1 MIEDGNPER
10 SNGAERKARPFR
22 PAAALFREWRTV
34 VVVTVATM
42 AAALAVSAIL
52 PRSYRAKVVLYPAE
66 GKQSGAQSLLGQNP
80 LAMLAMGGMGTPN
93 RQLIGLVLTS
103 RSIEDSI
110 ARRVGEPRRAKVETT
125 RQDGSIIVNIY
136 DRDPVKAARIA
147 NLYPVLA
154 NASISRIGVEAA
166 ERRRVTLDA
175 QLEGARQ
182 RMNAAEERLTRF
194 LRDQQGGPELAAQA
208 AATLQAAA
216 ELQREVGQLEI
227 RVAQLRR
234 SSTPEN
240 PTLRAAIADLAA
252 RRSQLQRL
260 ASSGAGPALPSFQR
274 SSELKV
280 AGVREM
286 REAQEAQQIYTG
298 LRAQLLGAEM
308 DVAQDLPAISV
319 LDPALVPEEP
329 DALSWPLVVAL
340 SALLG
345 LALGCGVV
353 LLRASL
359 RHARETAHDR
369 EVFSAYD
376 QFRTEVA
383 STVPI
388 RWISRTGRGA

>member
-1 MIEDGNPER
+1 MIEDGTTEH
-10 SNGAERKARPFR
+10 SNGSEPKARPFR
-22 PAAALFREWRTV
+22 KSAALFRHWRTIAA
-34 VVVTVATM
+34 VTVATVLS
-42 AAALAVSAIL
+42 ALAVSAL
-52 PRSYRAKVVLYPAE
+52 FPKSYKAKIVLYPAE
-66 GKQSGAQSLLGQNP
+66 GKQSAAQSMLGQNP

-93 RQLIGLVLTS
+93 RQLIALVLTS

-125 RQDGSIIVNIY
+125 RQDGSMVVNVY

-154 NASISRIGVEAA
+154 NASISRIGMESA
-166 ERRRVTLDA
+166 ERRRLLLDA

-182 RMNAAEERLTRF
+182 RMNEAEERLTRF

-216 ELQREVGQLEI
+216 ELQRQIGQLEI

-240 PTLRAAIADLAA
+240 PELKAAVADLAA
-252 RRSQLQRL
+252 RRGQLQRL

-286 REAQEAQQIYTG
+286 REAQEAQQVYTA
-298 LRAQLLGAEM
+298 LRAQVLGSEM
-308 DVAQDLPAISV
+308 DVAEDLPAISV
-319 LDPALVPEEP
+319 LDPALVPKKPES
-329 DALSWPLVVAL
+329 LSWPLVAVLA
-340 SALLG
+340 ALLG
-345 LALGCGVV
+345 LALGCCVV
-353 LLRASL
+353 LLRAYL
-359 RHARETAHDR
+359 RHAREAAHNR

-383 STVPI
+383 GTVPI
-388 RWISRTGRGA
+388 RWVSRTGRGA